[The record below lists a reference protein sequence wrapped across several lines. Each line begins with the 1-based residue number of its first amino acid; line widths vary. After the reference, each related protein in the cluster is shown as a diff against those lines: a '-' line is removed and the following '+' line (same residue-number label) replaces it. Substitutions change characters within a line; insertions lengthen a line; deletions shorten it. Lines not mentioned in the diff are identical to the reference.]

1 MKTIFKLV
9 LIVPAAAL
17 LVSCHKEETVNISKP
32 LVVTSQGITSDTLSG
47 SVKGS
52 LISGKI
58 YYFRTDI
65 TVNSGDTLFMQPGA
79 RLIALGDGASY
90 STSPQ
95 ITVNGTLISNGTQEQ
110 QNWIT
115 VPTEK
120 KTTANIFK
128 GFWGGIQC
136 SANSG
141 NVIIRWTHIEYV
153 GGPAGPANDPSLYT
167 SGSPRYGLVYSNIGG
182 SVILE
187 DSWITASKD
196 DGMRVLAGQFS
207 IMRNTFEANGES
219 GGESFNCKS
228 GAIGDIGYNVFMGAA
243 TNGCKISNAGG
254 TAVQCNTVIY
264 NNTFINCGFRQVQ
277 TGRGGSINYEKGAKG
292 MIYNNMIVNCR
303 YGPRLT
309 TDADLTN
316 IAYDNQYFYA
326 TSNVLYAQFYPP
338 TGVATA
344 KSNDIRGTAYGDK
357 KPLFATYTVDGFDY
371 GTVAIP
377 MSITVMPAYLY
388 RMSGSDFRP
397 TPGSPMLNKGKTGFQ
412 PLKKTGVTGPYVA
425 AVSMPGADIG
435 AYQNDG
441 SGNLH

>member
-1 MKTIFKLV
+1 MKHFFISTAIV
-9 LIVPAAAL
+9 SALIMLAG
-17 LVSCHKEETVNISKP
+17 CHKEETVNISKP
-32 LVVTSQGITSDTLSG
+32 LVVTSQGIASDTLSG

-52 LISGKI
+52 MISGKT

-65 TVNSGDTLFMQPGA
+65 TINAGDTLFMQPGA
-79 RLIALGDGASY
+79 KLISLGDGASY

-95 ITVNGTLISNGTQEQ
+95 ITVNGTFISNGTQEQ

-136 SANSG
+136 GAGSG

-167 SGSPRYGLVYSNIGG
+167 SGSPRYGLVYSNISGN
-182 SVILE
+182 VILE

-228 GAIGDIGYNVFMGAA
+228 GALGDIGYNVFIGAA
-243 TNGCKISNAGG
+243 TNGCKISNSGG
-254 TAVQCNTVIY
+254 TTVQCNTVIY

-292 MIYNNMIVNCR
+292 LIYNNMIVNCR

-326 TSNVLYAQFYPP
+326 NSNVLYAQFYPP
-338 TGVATA
+338 TGVAMA
-344 KSNDIRGTAYGDK
+344 KSNDIRGTTYGDK
-357 KPLFATYTVDGFDY
+357 KPQFATYTVDGFDY
-371 GTVAIP
+371 STVTIP

-388 RMSGSDFRP
+388 RMSSSDLRP
-397 TPGSPMLNKGKTGFQ
+397 TPGSPMLNRGRTSFQ
-412 PLKKTGVTGPYVA
+412 PLKKTTVTGAYA
-425 AVSMPGADIG
+425 ASVSLPGADIG